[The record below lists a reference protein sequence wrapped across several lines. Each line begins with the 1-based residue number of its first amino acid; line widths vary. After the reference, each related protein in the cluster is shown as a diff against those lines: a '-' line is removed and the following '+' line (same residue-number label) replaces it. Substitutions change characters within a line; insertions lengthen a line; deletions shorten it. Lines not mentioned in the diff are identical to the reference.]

1 MIASQQTS
9 RSRGVGIT
17 SGHTFSALA
26 PPPVFPLGVRTLFH
40 TQSTKPQVRSLS
52 PLIKARFTNCCRRL
66 LQKEGD
72 PVDPVRGWWTDNRLL
87 RRSSVQFILAKNLG
101 KPT

>member
-1 MIASQQTS
+1 MERGVATDS

-17 SGHTFSALA
+17 SGHPHRSALSALA

-66 LQKEGD
+66 Y
-72 PVDPVRGWWTDNRLL
+72 N
-87 RRSSVQFILAKNLG
+87 
-101 KPT
+101 